1 MIHTAPDCGRQL
13 DCQLHCDPLP
23 ADQPCAF
30 LEARFVYESMNVRLH
45 LMARL
50 LFSVI
55 RSLQLIAAIF
65 GPSKMPVAK
74 RDSIVEF
81 RFER

>member
-1 MIHTAPDCGRQL
+1 
-13 DCQLHCDPLP
+13 
-23 ADQPCAF
+23 
-30 LEARFVYESMNVRLH
+30 
-45 LMARL
+45 MARL